1 MNMNTQRA
9 HRLVTHMFEL
19 FNLQATGLVWW
30 SLPLLAGLGTA
41 LLAGPLGCFVVWQRM
56 AYFGE
61 SLAHSAL
68 LGVAL
73 GLWLGITSFITVIGC
88 GMVLALLLVH
98 FRQHSRFSTDTLLGI
113 LSHTL
118 LAGGLVLL
126 ATLPSVRVN
135 IDSLLFGDLLS
146 VSLTD
151 TLLIYVLLFSLYI
164 VFAYLWQPLIA
175 MTVHEEL
182 AQAEG
187 IPVARIRTIL
197 MCMMAAVVAVA
208 MKVVGVLLMTSL
220 LIIPAAIAH
229 RYAKSPEQMAFMS
242 SITGVM
248 AVAGG
253 ALLSWFLN
261 TPVGPSIVLLAGL
274 FFLNAAIVDKLRA

>member
-1 MNMNTQRA
+1 MIEW
-9 HRLVTHMFEL
+9 L
-19 FNLQATGLVWW
+19 NLQATTLPWW
-30 SLPLLAGLGTA
+30 CLPLLAGTGTA

-73 GLWLGITSFITVIGC
+73 GLWLGITSFATVMVC
-88 GMVLALLLVH
+88 GMVLAILLAH
-98 FRQHSRFSTDTLLGI
+98 FHQRSQFSSDTLLGI

-118 LAGGLVLL
+118 LAAGLVLL

-135 IDSLLFGDLLS
+135 IESLLFGDLLS

-151 TLLIYVLLFSLYI
+151 ALLIYLLLVILYLLLL
-164 VFAYLWQPLIA
+164 YLWQPLIA

-187 IPVARIRTIL
+187 INITRIRTLL

-229 RYAKSPEQMAFMS
+229 RYARSPEQMACMAS
-242 SITGVM
+242 LTGVL
-248 AVAGG
+248 AVACG
-253 ALLSWFLN
+253 ALLSWFFN
-261 TPVGPSIVLLAGL
+261 TPIGPSIVLLAGI
-274 FFLNAAIVDKLRA
+274 FFLNAVSVDKLRD

>member
-1 MNMNTQRA
+1 MID
-9 HRLVTHMFEL
+9 LL
-19 FNLQATGLVWW
+19 NLQASDYAWW
-30 SLPLLAGLGTA
+30 ILPLLAGVGTA

-73 GLWLGITSFITVIGC
+73 GLWLGISSFLTVMMC
-88 GMVLALLLVH
+88 GIVLAALLAHLQQ
-98 FRQHSRFSTDTLLGI
+98 RSQFSTDTLLGI

-135 IDSLLFGDLLS
+135 IDNLLFGDLLS

-151 TLLIYVLLFSLYI
+151 TCLIYLLLVILFLLLIR
-164 VFAYLWQPLIA
+164 LWQPLIA

-187 IPVARIRTIL
+187 VNVARIRTLL

-229 RYAKSPEQMAFMS
+229 RYARSPEQMAVMA
-242 SITGVM
+242 SITGVL

-253 ALLSWFLN
+253 SLLSWFSN
-261 TPVGPSIVLLAGL
+261 SPIGPSIVLIAGL
-274 FFLNAAIVDKLRA
+274 FFLNTLIVDKCRG

>member
-1 MNMNTQRA
+1 MIDW
-9 HRLVTHMFEL
+9 L
-19 FNLQATGLVWW
+19 NLQTTEFVWW

-88 GMVLALLLVH
+88 GMLLALLLAH
-98 FRQHSRFSTDTLLGI
+98 FRQYSQFSTDTLLGI

-118 LAGGLVLL
+118 LAGGLVVL

-151 TLLIYVLLFSLYI
+151 TLLIYALLISLYI

-220 LIIPAAIAH
+220 LIIPAAIAY
-229 RYAKSPEQMAFMS
+229 RYAKSPEQMAAMS
-242 SITGVM
+242 SIIGVM
-248 AVAGG
+248 AVTGG

-261 TPVGPSIVLLAGL
+261 TPVGPSIVLFAGL
-274 FFLNAAIVDKLRA
+274 FFINAAIFDKIRG

>member
-1 MNMNTQRA
+1 MIEWLDAQT
-9 HRLVTHMFEL
+9 THL
-19 FNLQATGLVWW
+19 AWW
-30 SLPLLAGLGTA
+30 CLPLLAGVGTA

-73 GLWLGITSFITVIGC
+73 GLWLGITSFWTVIAC
-88 GMVLALLLVH
+88 GLVLALLLAH
-98 FRQHSRFSTDTLLGI
+98 LQQRSQFSTDTLLGI
-113 LSHTL
+113 VSHTL

-126 ATLPSVRVN
+126 AALPSVRVN

-146 VSLTD
+146 VSWVD
-151 TLLIYVLLFSLYI
+151 ALLIYGLLIGLYL
-164 VFAYLWQPLIA
+164 VFLSLWQPLIA

-187 IPVARIRTIL
+187 VNVGRIRALL

-229 RYAKSPEQMAFMS
+229 RYARSPEQMAFMAS
-242 SITGVM
+242 ATGVL
-248 AVAGG
+248 AVIAG
-253 ALLSWFLN
+253 ATVSWFFN
-261 TPVGPSIVLLAGL
+261 SPVGPSIVLLAGL
-274 FFLNAAIVDKLRA
+274 FFLNAVMVDTLRAG

>member
-1 MNMNTQRA
+1 MTEW
-9 HRLVTHMFEL
+9 LDI
-19 FNLQATGLVWW
+19 QAATFVWW
-30 SLPLLAGLGTA
+30 CLPLLAGIGTA

-73 GLWLGITSFITVIGC
+73 GLWLGIVPFFAVMAC
-88 GMVLALLLVH
+88 GIILALLLAH
-98 FRQHSRFSTDTLLGI
+98 LRQRSQFSTDTLLGI

-126 ATLPSVRVN
+126 AALPSVRVN

-151 TLLIYVLLFSLYI
+151 TLLIYSLLICLYL
-164 VFAYLWQPLIA
+164 VFLYLWQPLIA

-187 IPVARIRTIL
+187 VNIARIRTVL

-229 RYAKSPEQMAFMS
+229 RYARSPEQMALMA
-242 SITGVM
+242 SITGVL

-253 ALLSWFLN
+253 AAVSWLFN
-261 TPVGPSIVLLAGL
+261 SPVGPSIVLLAGL
-274 FFLNAAIVDKLRA
+274 FFLNAVTVDKLRAR